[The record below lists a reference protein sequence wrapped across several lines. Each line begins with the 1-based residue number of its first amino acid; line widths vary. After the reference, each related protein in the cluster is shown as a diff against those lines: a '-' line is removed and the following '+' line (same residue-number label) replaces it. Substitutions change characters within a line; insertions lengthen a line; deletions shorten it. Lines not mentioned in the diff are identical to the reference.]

1 MKRYLL
7 TLLICFIIL
16 VSFTWLDVPISILLY
31 QEESAFSNFIHQY
44 GHVPSYFVFFLALL
58 ILLKYVILRQREFK
72 RLLLVGLIIAIMGA
86 VTLFL
91 YTVWSYFERPE
102 WTLVSLTIGMLT
114 LSLILTIKFPDRD
127 RRYREYA
134 TVYVVTFFVVFAIV
148 ALVKF
153 FWMRERFMF
162 VEDVSE
168 IPYWFQTLGGIGT
181 DRRYTSMPSGHMK
194 SGAVMLI
201 FIIAATELKEHLII
215 RFSITT
221 VLSLW
226 LFLVALGRIIGG
238 YHYASDV
245 LISFMLVVLSMGLV
259 RRYLNPIVNFLKR
272 HLRRIIEDVL
282 PELTNDS

>member
-1 MKRYLL
+1 M
-7 TLLICFIIL
+7 
-16 VSFTWLDVPISILLY
+16 SFTWLDAPISILLY

-44 GHVPSYFVFFLALL
+44 GHVPSYFVFFLALM

-72 RLLLVGLIIAIMGA
+72 RLLLVGLIVAIISA
-86 VTLFL
+86 VSLFL

-102 WTLVSLTIGMLT
+102 WTLVSLTIGMLA
-114 LSLILTIKFPDRD
+114 LSLILTIKFPDHD

-134 TVYVVTFFVVFAIV
+134 TIYAITFFMVFAVV

-201 FIIAATELKEHLII
+201 FIIAATELKEHLIT
-215 RFSITT
+215 RVFITSA
-221 VLSLW
+221 LSLW

-259 RRYLNPIVNFLKR
+259 RTYLNPIVDFLKH
-272 HLRRIIEDVL
+272 HLKRIIEEVL
-282 PELTNDS
+282 PEFRNE